1 MSETV
6 INTSGFVLDHYFD
19 EQTMSLHLKA
29 NRPILRKKGKPG
41 ERKPVI
47 DPNEIMSKEA
57 LLALIDELFREV
69 ETREDAFLEINRE
82 LSKVLQVGPY
92 RIVIVYAPLSDGIEM
107 TVVRPVKKMTIE
119 EYNLDPD
126 LFDLLRNKAQG
137 ILISG
142 APGSWKSTFAGA
154 LIDVYHQD
162 NHIIKTIESP
172 RDLMLNDD
180 IVQYS
185 FTYGSH
191 DEVRDILLLSR
202 PDYTIYDEVR
212 NKPDFELYKDLRL
225 TGIWLVGVI
234 HATKPI
240 DSIQRFIGS
249 VEMGIIPQVIDTVLF
264 IDKGNVA
271 EVLQLELTAKVP
283 DGMLSEELARPVIV
297 VSSFLQK
304 KPLYEIYTFGEQVV
318 VMPIQTDEKGNP
330 KNPSKNQ
337 VVSEYAKEGIQR
349 KLSQALPCDFHIQIK
364 GSELELYVPEY
375 YKGKVI
381 GKGGVGING
390 LEKEIWLRIHVKT
403 FAELPLLDVKVDIA
417 GGNKKNEPL
426 VIALPQEYANQTI
439 TLLVDDGLLYA
450 KTNNQANIV
459 INDKQVITLIR
470 RKGFVI
476 VAN

>member
-119 EYNLDPD
+119 EYNLDPE

-381 GKGGVGING
+381 GKGGAGING

-476 VAN
+476 VAS

>member
-119 EYNLDPD
+119 EYNLDPE

>member
-1 MSETV
+1 MSETAV
-6 INTSGFVLDHYFD
+6 NTSGFVLDHYFD

-119 EYNLDPD
+119 EYNLDPE